1 MYAKITNGVVEQF
14 PYTLGNLRRDNPNT
28 SFPKE
33 IPSETLAAYGVV
45 KVTITPMP
53 AIDGRTHTQTRS
65 VQLIDGVWTQ
75 VWTAEQLGEQEA
87 GSNIR
92 ADRNSRLAQSDW
104 TQGKDIPEAT
114 STAWAAYRQALRDIP
129 TQAGF
134 PYNLTWPQE
143 P

>member
-28 SFPKE
+28 SFPKDVP
-33 IPSETLAAYGVV
+33 IETLNAFGVV
-45 KVTITPMP
+45 EVTATPKP
-53 AIDGRTHTQTRS
+53 VIDGRTHTQTRS

-75 VWTAEQLGEQEA
+75 VWTPEQLGEQEA

-114 STAWAAYRQALRDIP
+114 STAWATYRQALRDIP

-134 PYNLTWPQE
+134 PYNVTWPQE

>member
-45 KVTITPMP
+45 EVTITPMP
-53 AIDGRTHTQTRS
+53 AIDGRTHTQNRS
-65 VQLIDGVWTQ
+65 VQFIDGVWTQ
-75 VWTAEQLGEQEA
+75 VWTPEQLGEQEA
-87 GSNIR
+87 GANIR

-114 STAWAAYRQALRDIP
+114 STAWATYRQALRDIP

-134 PYNLTWPQE
+134 PYNVTWPQE